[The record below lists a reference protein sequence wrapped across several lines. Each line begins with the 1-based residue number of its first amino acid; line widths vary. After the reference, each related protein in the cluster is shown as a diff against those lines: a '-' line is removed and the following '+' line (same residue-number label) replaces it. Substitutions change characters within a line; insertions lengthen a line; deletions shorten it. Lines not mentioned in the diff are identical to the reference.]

1 MRQKFRL
8 KSISTDTLYFID
20 KSSILIG
27 RSSQCDISID
37 SGMLS
42 RHHAA
47 VLTTADDSILLKDL
61 DSTNGTFL
69 NTMRVTT
76 SMPLHH
82 GDVLTIG
89 DEKFVFI
96 DADKENDQ
104 SIFSRD
110 YMESPDGGAEDAA
123 SNRTMIQ
130 SAAFKSLGLE
140 GFFNTPAEA
149 VEDNSQLFV
158 VKALG
163 RKPLD
168 ANRTPA
174 VLLIKTGRKRGGL
187 IELKLPF
194 GGDKQW
200 LLGRSQLCDVVLD
213 DPTVSSEHAAIR
225 WENGYWE
232 IQDRQSTNGVKL
244 NGSTVTRTVFE
255 SGDVLSIGNLKLVF
269 RVL

>member
-8 KSISTDTLYFID
+8 KSINSDTLYIVD
-20 KSSILIG
+20 KPSMLIG
-27 RSSQCDISID
+27 RSSQCDISVD

-47 VLTTADDSILLKDL
+47 VLLTPDDRVLIKDL

-69 NTMRVTT
+69 NTMRVNT
-76 SMPLHH
+76 SAPLAH
-82 GDVLTIG
+82 GDVITIG

-110 YMESPDGGAEDAA
+110 YAEPVDSAGEDAT

-130 SAAFKSLGLE
+130 SSAFKSLGLE
-140 GFFNTPAEA
+140 KYFNPSVDAA
-149 VEDNSQLFV
+149 EDNSQLFV

-174 VLLIKTGRKRGGL
+174 VLLVKTGRKRGAL
-187 IELKLPF
+187 IELKLPH
-194 GGDKQW
+194 GGARQW
-200 LLGRSQLCDVVLD
+200 LLGRGQLCDVVLE
-213 DPTVSSEHAAIR
+213 DPTVSGQHAIIR
-225 WENGYWE
+225 WENGCWE
-232 IQDRQSTNGVKL
+232 ILDQRSTNGIKL
-244 NGSTVTRTVFE
+244 NGIKVTRTVFE
-255 SGDVLSIGNLKLVF
+255 NGDVLSIGNLKLVF

>member
-1 MRQKFRL
+1 MQQRFRL
-8 KSISTDTLYFID
+8 KSITTDTLYPID
-20 KSSILIG
+20 KPSMLIG

-47 VLTTADDSILLKDL
+47 VLAGTGDSVLIKDL

-69 NTMRVTT
+69 NTMRVTSST
-76 SMPLHH
+76 PLNH

-96 DADKENDQ
+96 DTEKENDQ
-104 SIFSRD
+104 STFSRD
-110 YMESPDGGAEDAA
+110 YIESGGRDAQDAA

-130 SAAFKSLGLE
+130 SSAFKSLGLE
-140 GFFNTPAEA
+140 GHLKPAA
-149 VEDNSQLFV
+149 DVHEDNSQLFI

-163 RKPLD
+163 RQPLD

-174 VLLIKTGRKRGGL
+174 VLLVKTGRKRGAL
-187 IELKLPF
+187 IELKLPY
-194 GGDKQW
+194 GGDRQW

-213 DPTVSSEHAAIR
+213 DPTVSSEHAVIR
-225 WENGYWE
+225 WENGCWE
-232 IQDRQSTNGVKL
+232 ILDQRSTNGVQI
-244 NGSTVTRTVFE
+244 NGAKVSRTVFE

>member
-8 KSISTDTLYFID
+8 KSVTTDTLYFVD
-20 KSSILIG
+20 KPSILIG

-47 VLTTADDSILLKDL
+47 VLTVGDESVLIKDL

-76 SMPLHH
+76 SMPLSH
-82 GDVLTIG
+82 GDVITIG

-96 DADKENDQ
+96 DPDKQNDQ
-104 SIFSRD
+104 SVFSRD
-110 YMESPDGGAEDAA
+110 YMEHSGGGADDAA
-123 SNRTMIQ
+123 ANSTMIQ
-130 SAAFKSLGLE
+130 SSVFKSLGLE
-140 GFFNTPAEA
+140 GYFSAKAGT
-149 VEDNSQLFV
+149 VEDSSQLFV

-174 VLLIKTGRKRGGL
+174 VLLIKTGRKRGSL

-194 GGDKQW
+194 GSDRQW
-200 LLGRSQLCDVVLD
+200 LLGRSQLCDVVLE
-213 DPTVSSEHAAIR
+213 DPTVSNEHAVIR
-225 WENGYWE
+225 WDNGCWD
-232 IQDRQSTNGVKL
+232 IQDQQSTNGIKL
-244 NGSTVTRTVFE
+244 NGTKVTRTLFE
-255 SGDVLSIGNLKLVF
+255 SGDVVSIGSVKLVF